1 VADFRLNVT
10 ADTQRAERDLR
21 QLNQTADSATRARQL
36 KIDLPSI
43 RDVNKTFSNLGRDVN
58 DAANNIKTF
67 YKVAKQLPGVGDS
80 IKRYEGAITGTAKA
94 ATTLANNTKAGDILA
109 NSFNKASSSVG
120 GLVNGLAKVGFALF
134 GIKEIL
140 GVLQNAFGGFFQ
152 QTIGREIKLRET
164 ILKTQTTLAST
175 NKVFRN
181 GKEIT
186 DPYEKIVSLTG
197 EVQKRI
203 DSIRERSIA
212 LAGVTSNEVIEVF
225 GIVASQVGQI
235 GGGLKEAEDLAIN
248 FSAALGTFG
257 IPLYQARQEIGS
269 ILRGDITMDSYL
281 AKALG
286 ITNEDVARAKTQ
298 AGGVIKF
305 LEDRLA
311 ASVAGQR
318 IAAQGFSGVVSN
330 IRDLGELVAQRFG
343 AGLLDPLLNALAGIF
358 ERLFRIRE
366 QLFSLADAAGQFIG
380 RFAAIG
386 QVIRERSG
394 LISLGEIGLK
404 DNSGS
409 KAINDLKDAIQ
420 DVVVLIESGMQR
432 AIGAV
437 AQIITT
443 LQPAVLTVADAF
455 VRLGKS
461 FIEIKVDVFETLARA
476 LANVISFYSK
486 FIELL
491 ATGFNLYSQLLDL
504 PIVQEFTKLAATMG
518 LLKRAGMD
526 FITNALII
534 GNTLVRVV
542 VPALGGVGVAIATL
556 LGGIAVL
563 IAAVGKLAIVF
574 GTLAASLV
582 TLPTMAAGVAKA
594 LQEVSNNLIKAGN
607 DAVSTGGRIETVA
620 GGFKNLGETVRLT
633 AMNMVKSVGMIFLV
647 QAAITVLVNAFGE
660 YQKRAEETAKTNRAE
675 LALER
680 LGTVYRN
687 VGDDADYATKA
698 ARDFERQLAQAEYGR
713 ATERIEEI
721 RKKLN
726 DLRYEGQL
734 GIQTWSEFWRLFD
747 VRDTVTRALGGNAEQ
762 QRVGALIGEQARL
775 REYQRKYEAAQ
786 NKKDAEEN
794 IRLQADKR
802 TSLEKEINDIRI
814 QQENELFQKRQELA
828 QKEVDIFR
836 AAGEL
841 RIYQMEQAN
850 KKLIEGEEG
859 ASRSALEAL
868 NNYLSTRE
876 RGELDI
882 EAGKKQLVIEAA
894 NLERQISDYR
904 LENEKKIAEIRKRAG
919 EYEQK
924 VSDYRRQLAGQT
936 PVGGVTGL
944 TQGNTGTSS
953 RGDHFHI
960 SGAGSE
966 AEARAIFAANINRQL
981 QLTDVPGSARSGGR
995 RHAGYDLAGPV
1006 GTPLNLAPGYT
1017 LQNFTRDPRGLGGN
1031 YATIAGP
1038 RGQSY
1043 KVMHLADPGSAYK
1056 GPGSTG
1062 AAPQAPSFA
1071 DVGAP
1076 AVAKYEAAIRSLT
1089 SAMGRLAAIQAA
1101 LTQAKTKEA
1110 FDAIAKSA
1118 FEPVGLEQYQDKLYE
1133 LDGITTA
1140 LAQNTY
1146 DAFNPERTQI
1156 AAEGAARVASAQREL
1171 GQIIEGI
1178 NARTNLSEREKDT
1191 LIQQVTARHGA
1202 FVRSLK
1208 DEAQVRLRLNAIQQ
1222 GVDLSREFQQQVQQI
1237 TRQNEVLA
1245 LRKKLLEAGA
1255 SPEQIEKELR
1265 KLEIQQRLDAALKDL
1280 NASLKT
1286 QEELRTRIAAQIA
1299 NASPK
1304 EAAELKRQLDAAN
1317 AEIARLQAIIAQLQG
1332 DADKAKGTVDNQPAE
1347 PKDRRNLKDVLRDW
1361 NDDLQ
1366 SMDEEVSKFA
1376 ETIQSELGTAM
1387 SNAVFAIVDGTAS
1400 VQDAFA
1406 NMFQNIYQM
1415 FVKMVMD
1422 MIAKWAL
1429 LAIFRAFGFT
1439 FEGGGVFAEK
1449 AAKGASFA
1457 NGIAAFA
1464 RGGGFTNSVVYSP
1477 TLFRYKD
1484 GGSMR
1489 AGVMGEAGPEAILPL
1504 SRGAGGELGVKLH
1517 GDGAG
1522 GATNI
1527 VVNVDAT
1534 GSTVQG
1540 DNTKGAELGRAIS
1553 QAVQQELIKQKR
1565 PGGILA

>member
-1 VADFRLNVT
+1 MADFRLNVT

-67 YKVAKQLPGVGDS
+67 YKVAKQLPGLGDS

-343 AGLLDPLLNALAGIF
+343 AGLLDPLLNALAGVF

-420 DVVVLIESGMQR
+420 DVVVLIESVMQR

-786 NKKDAEEN
+786 NKKDAQEN

-802 TSLEKEINDIRI
+802 ISLEKEINDIRI

-828 QKEVDIFR
+828 QKEVEIFR

-919 EYEQK
+919 DYEQK

-960 SGAGSE
+960 AGAGSE

-1017 LQNFTRDPRGLGGN
+1017 LQNFTRDPKGLGGN

-1043 KVMHLADPGSAYK
+1043 KIMHLADPGSGYK
-1056 GPGSTG
+1056 GPGSTSV
-1062 AAPQAPSFA
+1062 APTAPTFS
-1071 DVGAP
+1071 DIGAP
-1076 AVAKYEAAIRSLT
+1076 ATEKYASAVRALT
-1089 SAMGRLAAIQAA
+1089 SAMERLRVLQAA
-1101 LTQAKTKEA
+1101 LTEA
-1110 FDAIAKSA
+1110 RTAAAFNEIAKA
-1118 FEPVGLEQYQDKLYE
+1118 MFPKVDIEQYQDKLDETRFALTE
-1133 LDGITTA
+1133 LGKASASSFDPDRVALTA
-1140 LAQNTY
+1140 EYNGELNSRARELAQLLETATKQLKPDEFYKLWTQLKASN
-1146 DAFNPERTQI
+1146 DKFKQDLAAQNKLKEDQLRLDRARNALQESLNRT
-1156 AAEGAARVASAQREL
+1156 
-1171 GQIIEGI
+1171 
-1178 NARTNLSEREKDT
+1178 
-1191 LIQQVTARHGA
+1191 
-1202 FVRSLK
+1202 RSLQESTA
-1208 DEAQVRLRLNAIQQ
+1208 DSQLRTRLRLEGMSPELIDAEVQKEQARRALAESLQNPDTRAGAQATLDAQSAAIDADALAKLAENDPLTGLLGKWKSELKDTRSMVASLAQTFQ
-1222 GVDLSREFQQQVQQI
+1222 TEVSGAMSTAVTGVINGTTTVQEAFANLFQNVAKAFLDMAMQIIAKQI
-1237 TRQNEVLA
+1237 TMLI
-1245 LRKKLLEAGA
+1245 LGILLKAFGVSMGGGGGAGPGGIP
-1255 SPEQIEKELR
+1255 STG
-1265 KLEIQQRLDAALKDL
+1265 DAALPSIDGFDTGM
-1280 NASLKT
+1280 NA
-1286 QEELRTRIAAQIA
+1286 
-1299 NASPK
+1299 
-1304 EAAELKRQLDAAN
+1304 
-1317 AEIARLQAIIAQLQG
+1317 
-1332 DADKAKGTVDNQPAE
+1332 
-1347 PKDRRNLKDVLRDW
+1347 NLAG
-1361 NDDLQ
+1361 N
-1366 SMDEEVSKFA
+1366 
-1376 ETIQSELGTAM
+1376 G
-1387 SNAVFAIVDGTAS
+1387 
-1400 VQDAFA
+1400 AF
-1406 NMFQNIYQM
+1406 F
-1415 FVKMVMD
+1415 
-1422 MIAKWAL
+1422 
-1429 LAIFRAFGFT
+1429 
-1439 FEGGGVFAEK
+1439 
-1449 AAKGASFA
+1449 S
-1457 NGIAAFA
+1457 NGIASFK
-1464 RGGGFTNSVVYSP
+1464 RGGTFTNSVISTP
-1477 TLFRYKD
+1477 TLFKYAD
-1484 GGSMR
+1484 GGVM
-1489 AGVMGEAGPEAILPL
+1489 GLGQMGEAGPEAILPL
-1504 SRGAGGELGVKLH
+1504 TRGPGGKLGVSTYGNS
-1517 GDGAG
+1517 GDV
-1522 GATNI
+1522 NV

-1534 GSTVQG
+1534 GSKVEG
-1540 DNTKGAELGRAIS
+1540 DDQKANELGRVVSA
-1553 QAVQQELIKQKR
+1553 AVQQEIIKQKR
-1565 PGGILA
+1565 PGGLLA

>member
-21 QLNQTADSATRARQL
+21 QLNQTADSATKPRQL

-67 YKVAKQLPGVGDS
+67 YKVAKQLPGVGEN
-80 IKRYEGAITGTAKA
+80 IKRYEGALTGTAKA

-134 GIKEIL
+134 GVKEIL
-140 GVLQNAFGGFFQ
+140 GVLQSAFGGFFQ

-181 GKEIT
+181 GSEIT
-186 DPYEKIVSLTG
+186 DPYEKIVALTG

-225 GIVASQVGQI
+225 GIVASQIGQI

-269 ILRGDITMDSYL
+269 ILRGDITTDSYL

-286 ITNEDVARAKTQ
+286 ITNEEVARAKTQ
-298 AGGVIKF
+298 AGGVVKF

-311 ASVAGQR
+311 ASIAGQR

-343 AGLLDPLLNALAGIF
+343 AGLLDPLLNALAGVF
-358 ERLFRIRE
+358 ERLFKIRE

-394 LISLGEIGLK
+394 LVSLGDVGLK

-420 DVVVLIESGMQR
+420 DVVVLIEAGMQR

-443 LQPAVLTVADAF
+443 LQPAVMTVADAF
-455 VRLGKS
+455 IRLGKS
-461 FIEIKVDVFETLARA
+461 FVEIKVDVFETLARA

-491 ATGFNLYSQLLDL
+491 ATGFNLYSQLLDI
-504 PIVQEFTKLAATMG
+504 PIVQEFAKLAATMG

-526 FITNALII
+526 FITNALVI
-534 GNTLVRVV
+534 GNTLIRVV

-607 DAVSTGGRIETVA
+607 DAVNTGGKIETVA
-620 GGFKNLGETVRLT
+620 GGFKNLGDTVRLT
-633 AMNMVKSVGMIFLV
+633 AMNLVKSVGMIFLV

-660 YQKRAEETAKTNRAE
+660 YQKRAEETSKTKRAE

-721 RKKLN
+721 RKRLN

-747 VRDTVTRALGGNAEQ
+747 LRDTVSRALGGNADQ
-762 QRVGALIGEQARL
+762 QRVGALISEQARL
-775 REYQRKYEAAQ
+775 RDYQRKYEAQQ
-786 NKKDAEEN
+786 NLKDAQAN
-794 IRLQADKR
+794 IKLQADQR
-802 TSLEKEINDIRI
+802 RNLESEIKDIRTR
-814 QQENELFQKRQELA
+814 QENELFQKRQELA
-828 QKEVDIFR
+828 QKEVEIFR
-836 AAGEL
+836 VAGEL
-841 RIYQMEQAN
+841 RIFQMEEAN

-859 ASRSALEAL
+859 ASRTALEAL
-868 NNYLSTRE
+868 NNYLAVRE

-882 EAGKKQLVIEAA
+882 EAGKQEIAISIANMEKEIE
-894 NLERQISDYR
+894 NYK
-904 LENEKKIAEIRKRAG
+904 LENAK
-919 EYEQK
+919 
-924 VSDYRRQLAGQT
+924 
-936 PVGGVTGL
+936 
-944 TQGNTGTSS
+944 
-953 RGDHFHI
+953 
-960 SGAGSE
+960 
-966 AEARAIFAANINRQL
+966 
-981 QLTDVPGSARSGGR
+981 
-995 RHAGYDLAGPV
+995 
-1006 GTPLNLAPGYT
+1006 
-1017 LQNFTRDPRGLGGN
+1017 
-1031 YATIAGP
+1031 TIA
-1038 RGQSY
+1038 
-1043 KVMHLADPGSAYK
+1043 KIKKDSAQYEEAVAK
-1056 GPGSTG
+1056 NIETIKRNGANAQNATGAAIKQGFLVGSTG
-1062 AAPQAPSFA
+1062 RSTGPHLDIRSPANDTKAVVDEAMLIVKAWQNMGVEYIQLSNTKEDVKNLRDDNRLRAALIREQQAHAKRARGGAIDIAVPSGTLVPRRTSTPSLAGNGGYQATSLDTGNIFLHGLPTSVA
-1071 DVGAP
+1071 SRGEVTPVTTKAPNFDQYGTP
-1076 AVAKYEAAIRSLT
+1076 AVEKYAAAVRGVA
-1089 SAMGRLAAIQAA
+1089 SAMERLRVLQAA
-1101 LTQAKTKEA
+1101 LTEAKTAAA
-1110 FDAIAKSA
+1110 FTEIAKA
-1118 FEPVGLEQYQDKLYE
+1118 MFPMVNIEQYQDKLDETRFALTE
-1133 LDGITTA
+1133 LGKASATSFDPDRVALTA
-1140 LAQNTY
+1140 EYNGELNSRARELAQLLETAAKQLKPDEFYKLWTQLKASNEKFKQDLAAQNKLKQDQLRLDKARNALQETLNRSRSRQESTA
-1146 DAFNPERTQI
+1146 DSLLRT
-1156 AAEGAARVASAQREL
+1156 
-1171 GQIIEGI
+1171 
-1178 NARTNLSEREKDT
+1178 
-1191 LIQQVTARHGA
+1191 
-1202 FVRSLK
+1202 
-1208 DEAQVRLRLNAIQQ
+1208 RLRLE
-1222 GVDLSREFQQQVQQI
+1222 GMSPELVDAEVQKEQARRGLAESLQNPE
-1237 TRQNEVLA
+1237 TR
-1245 LRKKLLEAGA
+1245 AGA
-1255 SPEQIEKELR
+1255 QAA
-1265 KLEIQQRLDAALKDL
+1265 LDAESAAIDAEALAKLAENDPLTGLLGKWKSEIKDTRSMV
-1280 NASLKT
+1280 ASL
-1286 QEELRTRIAAQIA
+1286 AQTF
-1299 NASPK
+1299 
-1304 EAAELKRQLDAAN
+1304 Q
-1317 AEIARLQAIIAQLQG
+1317 
-1332 DADKAKGTVDNQPAE
+1332 T
-1347 PKDRRNLKDVLRDW
+1347 
-1361 NDDLQ
+1361 
-1366 SMDEEVSKFA
+1366 EVS
-1376 ETIQSELGTAM
+1376 GAM
-1387 SNAVFAIVDGTAS
+1387 SNAVMGVINGTTT
-1400 VQDAFA
+1400 VQEAFS
-1406 NMFQNIYQM
+1406 NLFQNIAKA
-1415 FVKMVMD
+1415 FLD
-1422 MIAKWAL
+1422 MAVQIIAKQITMLIFGTLLKAL
-1429 LAIFRAFGFT
+1429 GVPLGGGGGGGDMFKPNFSAMEFVADGGAFGQNGIIPFAK
-1439 FEGGGVFAEK
+1439 GGVVSK
-1449 AAKGASFA
+1449 
-1457 NGIAAFA
+1457 
-1464 RGGGFTNSVVYSP
+1464 P
-1477 TLFRYKD
+1477 TLFRFAE
-1484 GGSMR
+1484 GASLGT
-1489 AGVMGEAGPEAILPL
+1489 GVMGEAGPEGILPL
-1504 SRGAGGELGVKLH
+1504 TRGPNGKLGVSAY
-1517 GDGAG
+1517 GNSG
-1522 GATNI
+1522 NVNV

-1534 GSTVQG
+1534 GSKVEG
-1540 DNTKGAELGRAIS
+1540 DDQKANALGRVVSA
-1553 QAVQQELIKQKR
+1553 AVQQEIIKQKR
-1565 PGGILA
+1565 PGGLLA